1 MSTTSNS
8 SNTKHSKFAVVHEPV
23 ADTAEQAEILNAVRT
38 GEVNDLSEKFWNTT
52 AFANTN
58 NGVMLS
64 DIHAM
69 VVERLQAEAP
79 DADTLELMLMERV
92 CFLYVFMR
100 AIEMP
105 KVINDPTSE
114 KVADGKGGAV
124 SAFTFDRTYREMMS
138 LWVSMASDLR
148 KQRMRAEE
156 EANIRLSVV
165 TEVSRVLKDALKD
178 VDPEIAT
185 QVQTRLITLV
195 A

>member
-1 MSTTSNS
+1 MG
-8 SNTKHSKFAVVHEPV
+8 NTGHGSHTGINDP
-23 ADTAEQAEILNAVRT
+23 AEQSAVLKA
-38 GEVNDLSEKFWNTT
+38 VQQAPDLVTLEKFWNTD
-52 AFANTN
+52 AFANTPHGN
-58 NGVMLS
+58 MLT

-69 VVERLQAEAP
+69 VVQRLQEEAP

-100 AIEMP
+100 AIEIP
-105 KVINDPTSE
+105 KAYGDPATE
-114 KVADGKGGAV
+114 EVKDGKGGAV
-124 SAFTFDRTYREMMS
+124 SAFTFDKTYREMMS

-156 EANIRLSVV
+156 EANIRLTVV

-178 VDPEIAT
+178 VDPDIAN

>member
-1 MSTTSNS
+1 MSNS
-8 SNTKHSKFAVVHEPV
+8 SNISHMNDPKQQETVLKAVKS
-23 ADTAEQAEILNAVRT
+23 
-38 GEVNDLSEKFWNTT
+38 GEVDMVTMESFWNTS
-52 AFANTN
+52 AFANTPH
-58 NGVMLS
+58 GPMLS
-64 DIHAM
+64 DIHQM
-69 VVERLQAEAP
+69 VVDRLQAEAP

-100 AIEMP
+100 AIEVP
-105 KVINDPTSE
+105 KTAGDAQTE
-114 KVADGKGGAV
+114 QVADGKGGAV
-124 SAFTFDRTYREMMS
+124 SAFTFDKTYREMMS

-165 TEVSRVLKDALKD
+165 TEVSRVIKDALKD

-185 QVQTRLITLV
+185 QVQTRLITMV